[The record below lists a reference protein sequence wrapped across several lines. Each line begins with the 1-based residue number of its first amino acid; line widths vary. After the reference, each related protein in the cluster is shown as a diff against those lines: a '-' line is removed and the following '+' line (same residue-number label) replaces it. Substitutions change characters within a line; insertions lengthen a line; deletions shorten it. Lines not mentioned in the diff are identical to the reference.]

1 MKSEVTRTERTVP
14 PGRLMPTAPPTCKAL
29 AETSYSGCCA
39 TSASATVPLLSP
51 TSAPSRKALP
61 EIVIRSPIS
70 APLTV
75 PPLWLTAQTA
85 PAAVRLRVVSVTAV
99 PPLPTAQ
106 S

>member
-1 MKSEVTRTERTVP
+1 MP

-39 TSASATVPLLSP
+39 TLASATVPLLSP
-51 TSAPSRKALP
+51 TTAPRMKALP
-61 EIVIRSPIS
+61 EIVILPPST
-70 APLTV
+70 APVTV

-85 PAAVRLRVVSVTAV
+85 PAAVRLRVVSVTAA
-99 PPLPTAQ
+99 PPLPTVQ